1 MAESSGGNNEWFPFE
16 NEYNPGITLSNWEEL
31 VRDESIFTKNSLIT
45 FACIQNAVS
54 ATCAGMAKQYGRS
67 ANFYNTNVWQTGKRI
82 AEKLSIPLAV
92 RETGNEKYWP
102 VCCLGRY
109 TADGFEYKIR
119 PELEAALNR
128 TGVLRGVKVME
139 EKDRF
144 SWIPFYTEL
153 AEKILTYKDK
163 RKELTDIVYEVG
175 ELVGY
180 LHNAKQQKFEE
191 LHPFAVFGLFNRSL
205 TKENRKRIL
214 LHFKDKLKLNSEIPA
229 DFDGIPLL
237 NNQNS
242 FWGLPYHETADK
254 SVVDENWELFET
266 ALAGNF
272 NENLFCEN
280 FDRVRKQSAAKWT
293 VSMGLFW
300 ISPYRFM
307 TLDKK
312 SRTYLEKLGIKFFQ
326 EKDYNG
332 RNYLDLLNQI
342 KNFIA
347 GGKIKEQNFPEI
359 SQSAWEV
366 GNDTIGDITM
376 DIIST
381 DDILSKYTS
390 LLTHTHNL
398 IFHGA
403 PGTGKTHLA
412 KEIAKAMGAETAFV
426 QFHPSYDYTD
436 FVEGLR
442 PVPQDDAGQIGFEL
456 RDGVFKEFCKRAL
469 LSKNISSDELKLLRS
484 SPNVWKVS
492 LEGTG
497 DNPTR
502 KDCLENGWI
511 RIGWDSYGDVE
522 DFNDFE
528 NFFEGGK
535 QILRSFQ
542 HEMQCGDIVLSC
554 YSAKEIDAIGIVT
567 GEYEYRNVD
576 RAYHRYRTV
585 KWLVKNI
592 RENIVELNHG
602 KTMTLSTIYKL
613 KIAVNDILDIVKKY
627 STNTNV
633 NNTDKFVFIID
644 EINRGD
650 LSKIFGELFFC
661 IDPGYRGEKGMS
673 QTQYQNLIPENDLF
687 YKGFFVPENVYI
699 IGTMNDIDRSVETM
713 DFAFRRRFTFVE
725 IQASDR
731 VAMFEEI
738 TDDTIRQQA
747 LDKMKAVN
755 AIISETEGLSSAYH
769 IGGAYFLKL
778 KTLDNDFEKLWE
790 YHLAPLIK
798 EYLRGTENEA
808 EAFEKIKKAY
818 DAPSDDFRARDSA
831 QDAE

>member
-1 MAESSGGNNEWFPFE
+1 MIIAWQNPAAETTNGF
-16 NEYNPGITLSNWEEL
+16 LL
-31 VRDESIFTKNSLIT
+31 KM
-45 FACIQNAVS
+45 NA
-54 ATCAGMAKQYGRS
+54 
-67 ANFYNTNVWQTGKRI
+67 
-82 AEKLSIPLAV
+82 PPAV
-92 RETGNEKYWP
+92 RETGNEKYRP
-102 VCCLGRY
+102 VCCPGRRV
-109 TADGFEYKIR
+109 ADGYEYKIR

-153 AEKILTYKDK
+153 AEKLLTYKDK
-163 RKELTDIVYEVG
+163 RKELTDIVYELG
-175 ELVGY
+175 ELAGY
-180 LHNAKQQKFEE
+180 LHNAKQQKFDE
-191 LHPFAVFGLFNRSL
+191 LHPFAVFGVFNRSL

-214 LHFKDKLKLNSEIPA
+214 LHFKDKLKLNSEIPV

-254 SVVDENWELFET
+254 SVVNENWELFET

-272 NENLFCEN
+272 DENIFCEN

-300 ISPYRFM
+300 ISPYQFM

-312 SRTYLEKLGIKFFQ
+312 SRTYLEKLGIKVFQ
-326 EKDYNG
+326 ENDYNG

-366 GNDTIGDITM
+366 GNDTIGDTTM

-398 IFHGA
+398 ILHGA
-403 PGTGKTHLA
+403 PGTGKTWLA
-412 KEIAKAMGAETAFV
+412 REIAKALGAETAFV

-442 PVPQDDAGQIGFEL
+442 PFAQDDAGQIGFEL
-456 RDGVFKEFCKRAL
+456 RDGVFKEFCAKALENLLDSQKTEKEIEEEQSLDERINDFIDKSIEENTQYTIALGNGFVITNADEKNIYISIPGNEKTNKLTLKKSEIAAL
-469 LSKNISSDELKLLRS
+469 LKQGENI
-484 SPNVWKVS
+484 
-492 LEGTG
+492 
-497 DNPTR
+497 
-502 KDCLENGWI
+502 ENGNEI
-511 RIGWDSYGDVE
+511 RGFFGRKWRTQQDSYT
-522 DFNDFE
+522 
-528 NFFEGGK
+528 
-535 QILRSFQ
+535 
-542 HEMQCGDIVLSC
+542 LSL
-554 YSAKEIDAIGIVT
+554 YKSIKAFKNTSPKKEI
-567 GEYEYRNVD
+567 
-576 RAYHRYRTV
+576 
-585 KWLVKNI
+585 
-592 RENIVELNHG
+592 VE
-602 KTMTLSTIYKL
+602 TI
-613 KIAVNDILDIVKKY
+613 KKP
-627 STNTNV
+627 
-633 NNTDKFVFIID
+633 FVFIID

-650 LSKIFGELFFC
+650 LSKIFGELFYAL
-661 IDPGYRGEKGMS
+661 DPGYRVTAGDLKAVKAGETFPTIR
-673 QTQYQNLIPENDLF
+673 TQYANMERDGNTFDNALNISKQDDF
-687 YKGFFVPENVYI
+687 GHFFVPENVYI

-713 DFAFRRRFTFVE
+713 DFAFRRRFTFAE
-725 IQASDR
+725 IRASDR
-731 VAMFEEI
+731 VEMLDEI
-738 TDDTIRQQA
+738 EDAAIRQQA
-747 LDKMKAVN
+747 LARMNAVN
-755 AIISETEGLSSAYH
+755 AVISDTEGLSSAWH

>member
-1 MAESSGGNNEWFPFE
+1 M
-16 NEYNPGITLSNWEEL
+16 
-31 VRDESIFTKNSLIT
+31 
-45 FACIQNAVS
+45 
-54 ATCAGMAKQYGRS
+54 
-67 ANFYNTNVWQTGKRI
+67 
-82 AEKLSIPLAV
+82 
-92 RETGNEKYWP
+92 
-102 VCCLGRY
+102 CCLGRY
-109 TADGFEYKIR
+109 VKDGFEYKIR
-119 PELEAALNR
+119 PELEAAFNKTDVLKGVELESMETKNRNQRYWLINHTYRKAKEANRKDLIEQAKENNYAFMQYEYNIQKNAVVTPTYKNAMKIQVNDFIFLRAQDNVYAFGNAIKPRKIPTQTTSLKQIIDRKESSVSSLNC
-128 TGVLRGVKVME
+128 
-139 EKDRF
+139 KDVVSFNDAPAFYFDF
-144 SWIPFYTEL
+144 SKGKNCWGQRVDVENWIASNKPVSLGSLGHIPFVDNSVNYCPIREIDPDFGR
-153 AEKILTYKDK
+153 KILERIKGD
-163 RKELTDIVYEVG
+163 LTM
-175 ELVGY
+175 
-180 LHNAKQQKFEE
+180 N
-191 LHPFAVFGLFNRSL
+191 
-205 TKENRKRIL
+205 T
-214 LHFKDKLKLNSEIPA
+214 
-229 DFDGIPLL
+229 
-237 NNQNS
+237 
-242 FWGLPYHETADK
+242 
-254 SVVDENWELFET
+254 
-266 ALAGNF
+266 
-272 NENLFCEN
+272 
-280 FDRVRKQSAAKWT
+280 
-293 VSMGLFW
+293 
-300 ISPYRFM
+300 
-307 TLDKK
+307 
-312 SRTYLEKLGIKFFQ
+312 
-326 EKDYNG
+326 
-332 RNYLDLLNQI
+332 QI
-342 KNFIA
+342 KTSSVQIEN
-347 GGKIKEQNFPEI
+347 
-359 SQSAWEV
+359 
-366 GNDTIGDITM
+366 
-376 DIIST
+376 
-381 DDILSKYTS
+381 YTS

-412 KEIAKAMGAETAFV
+412 KEIAKAMEAETAFV

-627 STNTNV
+627 STNTNA

-661 IDPGYRGEKGMS
+661 IDPGYRGEKGLA

-687 YKGFFVPENVYI
+687 YKGFFIPENVYI

-713 DFAFRRRFTFVE
+713 DFAFRRRFTFAE
-725 IQASDR
+725 IRASDR

-747 LDKMKAVN
+747 LNKMKAVN
-755 AIISETEGLSSAYH
+755 AVISQTEGLSSAYH

-778 KTLDNDFEKLWE
+778 KTLDNDFEKLWD

-798 EYLRGTENEA
+798 EYLRGTEDES
-808 EAFEKIKKAY
+808 ETFDRIKQAY
-818 DAPSDDFRARDSA
+818 DAPTLSSVSDSS
-831 QDAE
+831 QETE